1 MARWRRPGAGE
12 MLKVFLLLS
21 VVAFILGL
29 VWQPAVP
36 RNDVVSFPVVV
47 FFVWGVSRGGRISR
61 IILIVA
67 SGVSYV
73 AAVLAVARSW
83 DLLIVALAI
92 IYAAQIALLVSPA
105 VYGRTRP
112 APIQL
117 RAEGWAQLVR
127 RPPSWLLPWG
137 LFLGVVLTLAYLGSM
152 DVAAAPGCR
161 PAAAEA
167 CSVLVQGYPLRWL
180 TAPKGTPVID
190 KYALV
195 KDCAQWTLA
204 CSSVL
209 YLAWLQL
216 RPRPSP
222 VPAPADVVSIRS
234 ASGENRSARS
244 LPSSVEARDR
254 TAERM

>member
-47 FFVWGVSRGGRISR
+47 FFVWRVSRGGRISR

-92 IYAAQIALLVSPA
+92 IYAAQIALWSARRSTA
-105 VYGRTRP
+105 VPGPRRFSCGQRAGP
-112 APIQL
+112 SSCGVL
-117 RAEGWAQLVR
+117 R
-127 RPPSWLLPWG
+127 
-137 LFLGVVLTLAYLGSM
+137 LGFC
-152 DVAAAPGCR
+152 PGG
-161 PAAAEA
+161 
-167 CSVLVQGYPLRWL
+167 CS
-180 TAPKGTPVID
+180 
-190 KYALV
+190 
-195 KDCAQWTLA
+195 
-204 CSSVL
+204 
-209 YLAWLQL
+209 LAW
-216 RPRPSP
+216 S
-222 VPAPADVVSIRS
+222 
-234 ASGENRSARS
+234 
-244 LPSSVEARDR
+244 
-254 TAERM
+254 